1 MSRSSVARAV
11 PVLVAFAVLLSLL
24 APFLVGP
31 AAALVQG
38 EPNVSL
44 TVADNRLSAGESTT
58 LEVNAVN
65 RGDLDQG
72 SNQGNAQAE
81 NRVTTARGLTLT
93 PRSQGPITVR
103 TGEAAV
109 GSLADG
115 AAAPAQFQV
124 TVAEDA
130 APGTYEVPVEVEYR
144 YTSQVSEEGT
154 RTYSDESVS
163 ETRTIRVVV
172 DEDARFEVVDVEARS
187 PGERGTFALEVENT
201 GQATANDAVVGLS
214 SLTGDMQFGAGG
226 GQQNQ
231 QSQQTQQ
238 TQQDQSSQQGQ
249 QAQQP
254 QSSQQSQQSQQG
266 AQTFVSEWAP
276 GERRTLLFRGS
287 VDEDAPIT
295 ELPASLSVEYTDDS
309 GVSFA
314 SESTIGITP
323 NDDQQFS
330 FEPSNGSLRVGQEGT
345 VRGTFTNEGPGEA
358 RNVVVTLEPPD
369 RNVEV
374 LEPELALGDLE
385 AGESVDVSFDVEVS
399 SSGRSGD
406 RQFALSTEYE
416 SADGDD
422 RTGDAIRF
430 RQTVEPSRDVFGVE
444 ATESSV
450 TAGETGRLVL
460 EVTNNRNETLT
471 DISAKLFA
479 SQPLSVDDDE
489 AFIAE
494 LEPGETAEIPFRVS
508 AGDDAMTKD
517 YPVSVDFQYVDGSGE
532 TRLTDSYRIPVT
544 VEESDGGLFGL
555 FGMAGTASL
564 ALLVPAALRL
574 RRR

>member
-1 MSRSSVARAV
+1 MPRSSVARAV
-11 PVLVAFAVLLSLL
+11 PVLVSIAVLLSLL
-24 APFLVGP
+24 APFVVGP

-38 EPNVSL
+38 EPDVSL

-65 RGDLDQG
+65 RGDLEQG
-72 SNQGNAQAE
+72 SNQGNVQAE
-81 NRVTTARGLTLT
+81 NRVTTARGLTLE
-93 PRSQGPITVR
+93 PRSQGPVTVR
-103 TGEAAV
+103 TGEAAI

-115 AAAPAQFQV
+115 AAAPARFQV

-130 APGTYEVPVEVEYR
+130 DPGTYEIPVEVEYR

-163 ETRTIRVVV
+163 ETRTVRVVV
-172 DEDARFEVVDVEARS
+172 DEDARFEVVDVEGQA
-187 PGERGTFALEVENT
+187 PGESGTFALEVENT
-201 GQATANDAVVGLS
+201 GEATANDAVVGLS

-231 QSQQTQQ
+231 QAQQSRQSQQGQSNQQGQQTQQ
-238 TQQDQSSQQGQ
+238 GQSSQG
-249 QAQQP
+249 
-254 QSSQQSQQSQQG
+254 SQQG

-287 VDEDAPIT
+287 VAEDAPVT

-314 SESTIGITP
+314 SESTVGITP
-323 NDDQQFS
+323 SDDQQFS
-330 FEPSNGSLRVGQEGT
+330 FEPRNGSLRVGQEGA
-345 VRGTFTNEGPGEA
+345 VEGTFTNEGPGEA
-358 RNVVVTLEPPD
+358 RNVVVTLEPPG

-399 SSGRSGD
+399 SSGRAGD
-406 RQFALSTEYE
+406 RQFTLSSDYE

-430 RQTVEPSRDVFGVE
+430 RQRVEPSRDVFGVE

-460 EVTNNRNETLT
+460 QVTNNRDETVS
-471 DISAKLFA
+471 DVSAKLFA

-489 AFIAE
+489 AYIAA

-508 AGDDAMTKD
+508 AGGDSMSKD
-517 YPVSVDFQYVDGSGE
+517 YPVSVDFQYVDGNGE

-555 FGMAGTASL
+555 FRMAGTASL